1 MRSPTDIRAATRAAS
16 IGAAHP
22 RRALNDLAAPSPVA
36 ADRLPFGAAL
46 LRELGR
52 LAGVAAAMLGVGWLG
67 LSSAPLPTHI
77 SPFWP
82 AAGLALAALLRWGPH
97 MALGIAL
104 GAFVLALLQGADAPQ
119 AALLAFAHLSGPA
132 VAAWLLRRVDF
143 GARLERRRDV
153 ACMLAFGALLG
164 PLVSASCG
172 VVALQLRADA
182 IELSTGM
189 AWWCW
194 WGGSA
199 VGALLAGT
207 TLLNLCRPTGR
218 PGRSPRRLGVD
229 GLLFAA
235 TLVVTLMLFFG
246 PAGAAPSPWLFVP
259 HLLLGALALH
269 GSAASPAMAST
280 AALLMA
286 LLATLATGRA
296 QGPFAGPELL
306 PSLGLLWGYAASA
319 AAMPLLTQALT
330 CEARAD
336 RRRWQRALEAAGLG
350 ATEWRLDARGLPHG
364 IEEQASPAWVQMIGP
379 LRPDDAAP
387 LAWLDAVH
395 PLERERARTL
405 LSDSCAPGGA
415 DDAELVLRL
424 RRPDGDWR
432 TARLRLHVQKRD
444 RQGRARRLLAML
456 IDVSWQRVAEERQ
469 RMSVSLFQHLHEG
482 LVVTD
487 CEHHLIDANPS
498 YCRML
503 GSTREELADR
513 IAAPLLP
520 TTLRHSGHEPAALEQ
535 ALLEHGY
542 WQGRVQTERTDGT
555 PCILQLTVSTIPEP
569 EGPLRYRVVTVSDL
583 TQTVRQQQRLERQA
597 HFDALTGLPNHD
609 RFLSLLQQGLAL
621 SDREGFGL
629 SICRLDLD
637 QFKRVN
643 AEHGAAVADALL
655 RQVAE
660 RLRGALRHAEQWSDI
675 VARLSGDEFAL
686 LLRTTDADE
695 AGRAIERLLAAL
707 RLPYRLDNE
716 LVIEL
721 TASIGATQYPQ
732 DRSDPETLMRH
743 AGHALYR
750 VKNGGRNDLRFFD
763 TARHLRDEASLL
775 ALARTQQALDNGELR
790 LFYQPKVDMKTGE
803 VLGVE
808 ALLRWQHPQR
818 GLLAPGHFLPQIER
832 TGLAVHVGDW
842 VIEQALK
849 QSAQWLAAGRRWQV
863 SVNVT
868 ARQLQWTDFAQ
879 RLQELIARH
888 AEPVAS
894 HLNIEVLESAAL
906 ADIATTHAL
915 IERCRAFGV
924 TFSLDD
930 FGTGYSTLTYLQRLP
945 IDRLK
950 IDRSFVQNMLTDA
963 KDRALVEGVVGLA
976 RHFGCGVVAEGVE
989 SIVHA
994 RALLSLGCRLGQG
1007 NGIAPAMAVADL
1019 EAWVANFATSG
1030 WAAQAQPVDGGGSP
1044 ARLA

>member
-1 MRSPTDIRAATRAAS
+1 MST
-16 IGAAHP
+16 
-22 RRALNDLAAPSPVA
+22 VA
-36 ADRLPFGAAL
+36 AIRPPAFGNAMW
-46 LRELGR
+46 RELGR
-52 LAGVAAAMLGVGWLG
+52 LVGVAAAMLGAGWLALPIPG
-67 LSSAPLPTHI
+67 LPPHLGL
-77 SPFWP
+77 FWP
-82 AAGLALAALLRWGPH
+82 AAGIALAALLRWGPH
-97 MALGIAL
+97 MAVGIAF
-104 GAFVLALLQGADAPQ
+104 GAFVQALLQGLDAPL
-119 AALLAFAHLSGPA
+119 AATLALADLAGPA
-132 VAAWLLRRVDF
+132 VAALLLRRLDF
-143 GARLERRRDV
+143 GTRLERRRDLV
-153 ACMLAFGALLG
+153 LYLLLGVLLG
-164 PLVSASCG
+164 PGLSAGCG
-172 VVALQLRADA
+172 VVALQLHGDLT
-182 IELSTGM
+182 ELPIG
-189 AWWCW
+189 AALLCW
-194 WGGSA
+194 WGGTA
-199 VGALLAGT
+199 IGVLLAGT
-207 TLLNLCRPTGR
+207 LLLNLCRVPAGR
-218 PGRSPRRLGVD
+218 AAPSPGRLVGD
-229 GLLFAA
+229 ALLFAA
-235 TLVVTLMLFFG
+235 TLACSMMLFFG
-246 PAGAAPSPWLFVP
+246 STRAAPNPWLFAP
-259 HLLLGALALH
+259 HLLLGGLALR
-269 GSAASPAMAST
+269 GSPAIGST

-286 LLATLATGRA
+286 LLAAMATDRA
-296 QGPFAGPELL
+296 QGPLASSELL
-306 PSLGLLWGYAASA
+306 PSLALLWGYMASA
-319 AAMPLLTQALT
+319 AALPLVVQVLVG
-330 CEARAD
+330 ESRVD
-336 RRRWQRALEAAGLG
+336 RRRWQRALEASGLG
-350 ATEWRLDARGLPHG
+350 TAEWQIDSRGLAHG
-364 IEEQASPAWVQMIGP
+364 VQEHASPAWVRMIGP
-379 LRPDDAAP
+379 PPADAAAP
-387 LAWLDAVH
+387 LAWLEAVH
-395 PLERERARTL
+395 PLERERALAL
-405 LSDSCAPGGA
+405 LGDSCAIGSA
-415 DDAELVLRL
+415 DDAEQVLRL

-432 TARLRLHVQKRD
+432 TVCLRLHVQKRD
-444 RQGRARRLLAML
+444 AQGRARRLLATL
-456 IDVSWQRVAEERQ
+456 IDISWQRTAEDRQ

-482 LVVTD
+482 LAVTD
-487 CEHHLIDANPS
+487 GEHHLLDANPS

-503 GSTREELADR
+503 GNTREDMAGQ
-513 IAAPLLP
+513 IAAPLQP
-520 TTLRHSGHEPAALEQ
+520 TILRRSGHDPETLELALR
-535 ALLEHGY
+535 EHGF
-542 WQGRVQTERTDGT
+542 WQGRVQTERADGA

-629 SICRLDLD
+629 SVCRLDLD

-643 AEHGAAVADALL
+643 AEHGPAVADALL

-660 RLRGALRHAEQWSDI
+660 RLRAALRHAEQWSDI

-686 LLRTTDADE
+686 MLRTADPDE

-818 GLLAPGHFLPQIER
+818 GLLGPAHFLPQIER

-849 QSAQWLAAGRRWQV
+849 QSAQWLAAGRHWQV

-868 ARQLQWTDFAQ
+868 ARQLQWADFAQ

-888 AEPVAS
+888 AEPVAT

-994 RALLSLGCRLGQG
+994 RALLALGCRLGQG

-1019 EAWVANFATSG
+1019 EVWVANFATSG
-1030 WAAQAQPVDGGGSP
+1030 WAAAAQPANDGGSTP
-1044 ARLA
+1044 RLA